1 MQDRLL
7 RPDHFCVDE
16 SGQVLV
22 FRVENQ
28 AVARWGVEIATI
40 EQADPPVVLQS
51 YAVGV
56 VDAGMAA
63 VP

>member
-1 MQDRLL
+1 
-7 RPDHFCVDE
+7 VDE